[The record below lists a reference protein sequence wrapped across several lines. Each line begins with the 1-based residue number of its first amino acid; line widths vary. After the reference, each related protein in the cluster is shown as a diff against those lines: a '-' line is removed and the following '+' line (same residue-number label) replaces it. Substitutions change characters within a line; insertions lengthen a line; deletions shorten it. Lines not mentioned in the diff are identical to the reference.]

1 MDVHKKKQAN
11 NTKSE
16 IIETRDGRR
25 KENGQGKK

>member
-1 MDVHKKKQAN
+1 MFTKKSKQAN